1 MARTYPHLDVHT
13 DLGGLFPW
21 GSRFVEQD
29 GGVRMA
35 YLDEGPRDARV
46 TFLLLHGNPTWGFLY
61 RRFVE
66 RLATRYRVLVP
77 DHVGFGRSDKPQDR
91 SYYTLARHVENL
103 TRLMDGVDAS
113 NVVPV
118 IQDWG
123 GPIGMGWALRHPDHV
138 AGVVVLNTW
147 AFVREPA
154 MKLPWLFKFLLHGR
168 GGWRRIVRKNFF
180 TEWMVVRLLTSKKLD
195 DAEKAAYRA
204 PHPRPEHRVGVAMFP
219 RMIPQTDEPQHPDWA
234 TMAGIED
241 ALDEGVLR
249 DQPALIVWAMKDPAF
264 RKPHLERWAGLFR
277 SVDGPH
283 RLPEANH
290 YLQEDEPDAILDR
303 IEPWAACILA

>member
-1 MARTYPHLDVHT
+1 MARTYPDLDVRS
-13 DLGGLFPW
+13 DLGGQFPW
-21 GSRFVEQD
+21 ESRFVELD
-29 GGVRMA
+29 DGVRMA

-77 DHVGFGRSDKPQDR
+77 DHVGFGRSDKPEDR
-91 SYYTLARHVENL
+91 AYYTLARHVENL
-103 TRLMDGVDAS
+103 TRLMDEADAS
-113 NVVPV
+113 SVVPV

-123 GPIGMGWALRHPDHV
+123 GPIGMGWAVRHPDQV

-147 AFVREPA
+147 AFVRKPE
-154 MKLPWLFKFLLHGR
+154 MKLPLMFKFLLHGR
-168 GGWRRIVRKNFF
+168 GGWRRIVKKNFF
-180 TEWMVVRLLTSKKLD
+180 TEWIVIRLLTSKKLG
-195 DAEKAAYRA
+195 DAEKGAYRA
-204 PHPRPEHRVGVAMFP
+204 AHPRPEDRVGVAMFP
-219 RMIPQTDEPQHPDWA
+219 RMIPETDEPDHAEWA

-249 DQPALIVWAMKDPAF
+249 DTPALIVWAMKDPAF
-264 RKPHLERWAGLFR
+264 RKAHLDRWEGLFR

-283 RLPEANH
+283 RLPDANH
-290 YLQEDEPDAILDR
+290 YLQEDAPDAILDR
-303 IEPWAACILA
+303 VEPWAARL